1 MTTLRNAAVFLKEC
15 GGRFET
21 TGSLF
26 PSSRFL
32 GRAITRPLLTR
43 PASPIRVLE
52 CGPGTGA
59 FTELIV
65 PHLRPGDV
73 LDLVELNPSFVA
85 ILKERI
91 RSDRRWRTAVP
102 HTAIHSLPLQEF
114 FPAERYD
121 FIVSGLPH
129 INFPASILA
138 EIVECYHRLLKPG
151 GRLSYFEYM
160 YIRPMRRVATLGLDG
175 PRIDQVDRLMNGL
188 LAQYKASREE
198 ILLNFPPAWV
208 RHLIRNASGGLADAV
223 PPTRSAQGT
232 VTYQPAGH

>member
-1 MTTLRNAAVFLKEC
+1 MNTLRNAAVFLKEC

-32 GRAITRPLLTR
+32 GRAITRPILTR

-65 PHLRPGDV
+65 PHLRSGDV

-91 RSDRRWRTAVP
+91 RSDRRWQTAAP
-102 HTAIHSLPLQEF
+102 FTAIHSTALQEF
-114 FPAERYD
+114 FPSERYD
-121 FIVSGLPH
+121 FIISGLPH
-129 INFPASILA
+129 INFSTPILA

-160 YIRPMRRVATLGLDG
+160 YIRPMRRMVTFGLDG
-175 PRIDQVDRLMNGL
+175 RRIDQVDRLMNGL
-188 LAQYKASREE
+188 LAQYNASREE

-208 RHLIRNASGGLADAV
+208 RHMARNASGGPAHAV
-223 PPTRSAQGT
+223 PAGRWPQGI
-232 VTYQPAGH
+232 VTSQTARH